1 METNFDL
8 GVELAGLLS
17 SQSDNNDE
25 NSAPAADGDFKAL
38 ISALSV
44 YLSSEQIS
52 KLNRALELAELIKS
66 AKQILPKLGGALG
79 VQ

>member
-17 SQSDNNDE
+17 SNANGGASD
-25 NSAPAADGDFKAL
+25 SGDFAAF
-38 ISALSV
+38 ISALRV
-44 YLSSEQIS
+44 YLSPEQNARLS
-52 KLNRALELAELIKS
+52 RALELAELIKS
-66 AKQILPKLGGALG
+66 AKQILPRLGGALG